1 MTRSTVHIAG
11 MLVHARPEALDAAM
25 AAVRGFS
32 NAEIHATGVIGKFA
46 AVLECAREREIAECI
61 EQLQAIPGVISVS
74 MTSHY
79 IEDAAE
85 LAAEMP

>member
-1 MTRSTVHIAG
+1 MTRATVHIAG
-11 MLVHARPEALDAAM
+11 MLVHARPDAVETAIE
-25 AAVRGFS
+25 AVRGF
-32 NAEIHATGVIGKFA
+32 NHAEVHASGIVGKFA
-46 AVLECAREREIAECI
+46 VVLECTREREIAECI